1 MDATESPQLGR
12 KVAGFAEMK
21 TDLNFLL
28 ECLKFQ
34 MNNPDSQKETLEAVC
49 CICQDNNDACD
60 YFREIGGLM
69 FLNNLAT
76 SSTHSVLKEA
86 SFYSLAVIAESNVYC
101 QQTLCTSALFEDVRT
116 NLLDEQSSINL
127 KRMCV
132 FIFLNLVSNNKT
144 GQSLARE
151 SGCIDILL
159 LLFRKLLACNV
170 DLTNGNIN
178 PQYLLWS
185 SVCSTLCAC
194 VNNPQNDENQKLCS
208 SAFPQGI
215 ERLQQSLE
223 HEIARPIFSLIG
235 LTVANSRFAQDY
247 FASIGGLDI
256 LADVLSRLV
265 KGFDSKLAIAVTKT
279 LDACVTENTKLVH
292 RLSKRNVLSSL
303 MSLLSCETLEAE
315 DKFSIVL
322 TVGHLTEDCEANQY
336 ELLRSN
342 GLPLMIQAL
351 AESQDDELHKAA
363 TFVLQNCRC
372 ITEMLSQNL
381 NEHVPNVNPCFAL
394 SHNNQK
400 TKSLDEYWR
409 KAVEI
414 FHRIQN
420 LQQEH
425 DENVDNLEG
434 PEQQEIVPSKYG
446 KEAATSMTVFP
457 SFVNHPKYR
466 DDRPIAAGS
475 QLQHQ
480 THIAFPK
487 LLDNSS
493 IAAPCLSKGTGLS
506 KDRISPLN
514 RRRQIF
520 LDTAEVQKSATSRSG
535 RLGKTCSDSFIAQET
550 CVDLQRRDECS
561 RPDSS
566 RNDITSRDAVAPTIP
581 NHVMENLHNDL
592 PPPRRELSGDAEKTS
607 PQAGAV
613 RNLRINSSK
622 LPTSVRQTDLDP
634 MIICAD
640 IIDKEISS
648 IPVTERSLQ
657 CSGCLVTGH
666 VMNSRNCSK
675 ILLGCPSLC
684 DRHRVILR
692 AEERYRE
699 EYRKLLYGTRDA
711 TPQKNVQLKPLRR
724 GGNFQNTTR
733 SNCEPFTGVLLTPIK
748 KANQKSSQSA
758 KTACSLQGLKSK
770 CDRNDPPE
778 RQELIHKQPH
788 TLEVQPSRHSDPN
801 HLQRRTR
808 KDFTQEEITNLLDG
822 VEKFGHNWNA
832 ILWSYPF
839 QKNRRNVDLA
849 KKYKRLKGQ
858 H

>member
-1 MDATESPQLGR
+1 
-12 KVAGFAEMK
+12 MK

-194 VNNPQNDENQKLCS
+194 VNNPQNGKISLYMRSSFPDS

-265 KGFDSKLAIAVTKT
+265 KGLDSKLAIAVTKT

-292 RLSKRNVLSSL
+292 CLSKRNVLSSL

-425 DENVDNLEG
+425 DE
-434 PEQQEIVPSKYG
+434 
-446 KEAATSMTVFP
+446 
-457 SFVNHPKYR
+457 
-466 DDRPIAAGS
+466 
-475 QLQHQ
+475 
-480 THIAFPK
+480 
-487 LLDNSS
+487 
-493 IAAPCLSKGTGLS
+493 
-506 KDRISPLN
+506 
-514 RRRQIF
+514 
-520 LDTAEVQKSATSRSG
+520 
-535 RLGKTCSDSFIAQET
+535 
-550 CVDLQRRDECS
+550 
-561 RPDSS
+561 
-566 RNDITSRDAVAPTIP
+566 
-581 NHVMENLHNDL
+581 
-592 PPPRRELSGDAEKTS
+592 
-607 PQAGAV
+607 
-613 RNLRINSSK
+613 
-622 LPTSVRQTDLDP
+622 
-634 MIICAD
+634 
-640 IIDKEISS
+640 EISS

-711 TPQKNVQLKPLRR
+711 TPQK
-724 GGNFQNTTR
+724 
-733 SNCEPFTGVLLTPIK
+733 
-748 KANQKSSQSA
+748 
-758 KTACSLQGLKSK
+758 
-770 CDRNDPPE
+770 
-778 RQELIHKQPH
+778 
-788 TLEVQPSRHSDPN
+788 
-801 HLQRRTR
+801 RRTR